1 MYRFKNFTKLNYF
14 LIYVSGA
21 ISTFSIP
28 PFSFLPLIFC
38 IGFGIYTINFTSKL
52 LKTFI
57 GAWFLGFGWFSFG
70 LYWIGS
76 AFIVA
81 DKYHIFMM
89 PIAIILLPSF
99 LALFWGCA
107 CVIAKLL
114 TKDKTLSIINMII
127 FLSLFEYLRA
137 KIFTGFPW
145 LMPSIVLS
153 SNENLIQIFSF
164 IGSFSSNL
172 VVFSICVLPF
182 ILFSNFKGK
191 YFVFTSLLVPV
202 LILFFCGAFRY
213 QNKTDLKIKDQF
225 ITLVQPNIEQ
235 INKWNLNKRDQNL
248 KKLIELSINNAD
260 LYENKNR
267 IIIWPE
273 TSFEGSIPNE
283 MKLLSSISKQVI
295 KSPKTILVVGLLR
308 TEKGKIFNSLVFLNF
323 EGKILYQYD
332 KIKLVPFGEY
342 IPFREHLKPISDF
355 LSSTDFTSGK
365 ILSNPNLDGFGNI
378 ISLICYEIL
387 FTEEINKRISKKTNL
402 LINITNDAWFGKT
415 IGPYQHLALAKIKAV
430 EFGLPLARV
439 ANTGISAYISSFG
452 EVVNKIPLYMEDVQ
466 TFNLTSKLDYT
477 LYKLYGEYIFIVLI
491 LILLIINKIYNFIY
505 KENL

>member
-1 MYRFKNFTKLNYF
+1 MYRFKNFTKLNYI
-14 LIYVSGA
+14 LIYISGA
-21 ISTFSIP
+21 IATFSIP
-28 PFSFLPLIFC
+28 PVSFFPFIFC
-38 IGFGIYTINFTSKL
+38 IGFGIYSINYSNKL
-52 LKTFI
+52 AKTFI
-57 GAWFLGFGWFSFG
+57 AGWFLGFGWFSFG

-81 DKYHIFMM
+81 DKYHIYMM

-114 TKDKTLSIINMII
+114 TKDKTFSIIYIII

-164 IGSFSSNL
+164 IGSFSANL
-172 VVFSICVLPF
+172 LVFTICVLPY

-191 YFVFTSLLVPV
+191 YFVFSSLLVPI
-202 LILFFCGAFRY
+202 LILFFCGVFRY

-235 INKWNLNKRDQNL
+235 RNKWNLKKRDQNL
-248 KKLIELSINNAD
+248 NKLVELSSRNAD
-260 LYENKNR
+260 LFKNKSR

-273 TSFEGSIPNE
+273 TSFEGSIPSE
-283 MKLLSSISKQVI
+283 MKLLSSISKQVL
-295 KSPKTILVVGLLR
+295 KSPKTTLIVGLLR
-308 TEKGKIFNSLVFLNF
+308 TEKRKIYNSLVFLNF
-323 EGKILYQYD
+323 EGKILHQYD

-342 IPFREHLKPISDF
+342 IPFRKYLAPIFDF
-355 LSSTDFTSGK
+355 LNSTDFASGK
-365 ILSNPNLDGFGNI
+365 ISSNPNLDGFGNI

-439 ANTGISAYISSFG
+439 ANTGISVYISSFG
-452 EVVNKIPLYMEDVQ
+452 EVLSEIPLYTKDVK
-466 TFNLTSKLDYT
+466 TLNVTSKLDHT
-477 LYKLYGEYIFIVLI
+477 LYKIYGEYIFIVSI